1 MSKTVSKPTQLMD
14 TLTQLEASML
24 KKYSYAYGMGSLS
37 GLIRAMSWELTDAQL
52 DKFTRMLERNIAD
65 LEAHPQSSL

>member
-14 TLTQLEASML
+14 TLTQLEASMI
-24 KKYSYAYGMGSLS
+24 KKHSYAYGMGSLS

-52 DKFTRMLERNIAD
+52 NKFTRMLERNIAD